1 MSKTMMDGR
10 FQVATWVVLSNNGDG
25 CPSVEVATR
34 ALCWTTHLAQGMM
47 PAGKGL
53 GMGVPMSTGMARLGI
68 SSNNYN
74 GNIIAVEDTL
84 TSARIALPRAV
95 CISGG

>member
-1 MSKTMMDGR
+1 
-10 FQVATWVVLSNNGDG
+10 
-25 CPSVEVATR
+25 
-34 ALCWTTHLAQGMM
+34 MM

-74 GNIIAVEDTL
+74 GNIVAVEDTL

>member
-1 MSKTMMDGR
+1 
-10 FQVATWVVLSNNGDG
+10 
-25 CPSVEVATR
+25 
-34 ALCWTTHLAQGMM
+34 M

-68 SSNNYN
+68 SSDNNN
-74 GNIIAVEDTL
+74 GNNIDANVITVEDTL

-95 CISGG
+95 CISAE